1 MSRKQRRTPQDV
13 TLTDTGPLVAL
24 FDEADQLHAQAEQ
37 ALIRLPK
44 KPLMT
49 TRPCFTESMYLLYQS
64 IGYDAQEALWSWVED
79 GLLQSHLPSEEEW
92 RRMREL
98 MAHYKDA
105 PMDMADASV
114 VSAAETLNLTRVFTY
129 DRHFY
134 AYRLADGSVLE
145 VVQ

>member
-1 MSRKQRRTPQDV
+1 MSRNQRRTPEDV
-13 TLTDTGPLVAL
+13 TLTDTGPIVAL
-24 FDEADQLHAQAEQ
+24 FDEADQLHAQAQQ

-49 TRPCFTESMYLLYQS
+49 TWPCFTESMYLLYQS
-64 IGYDAQEALWSWVED
+64 LGYAAQEELWRWVAD
-79 GLLQSHLPSEEEW
+79 GLLQLHSPSENEW
-92 RRMREL
+92 PRMREL
-98 MAHYKDA
+98 MAQYQDA

-114 VSAAETLNLTRVFTY
+114 VAAAETLNLRRVFTY

-134 AYRLADGSVLE
+134 AYRLAGGSVLE